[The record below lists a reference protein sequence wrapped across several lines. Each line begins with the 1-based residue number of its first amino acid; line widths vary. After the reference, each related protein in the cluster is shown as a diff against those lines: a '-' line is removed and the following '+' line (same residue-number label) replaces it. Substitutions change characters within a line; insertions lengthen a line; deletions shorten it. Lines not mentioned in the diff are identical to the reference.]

1 MVKVSVFNTKG
12 EKVKQISLPE
22 EIFSA
27 KENKKLI
34 AQAVRVFL
42 ANQRQ
47 GGAKTKKRGEVR
59 GSTKK
64 IWKQKGTGRARHGD
78 IRAPIFVGGGVA
90 HGPTGEENFSLK
102 MPKKMKKKALFA
114 VLTKKLKNKEL
125 MIVSGLDKIKPK
137 TKELI
142 NVMKNLKLSI
152 GKNIIVLP
160 KIWDNVIKAGRNIA
174 NLSLMQARQL
184 NVYKVVKANNLV
196 LTEESIDVLKEVF
209 LNKKKVSRKEK

>member
-78 IRAPIFVGGGVA
+78 IRAPIFVGGGVV

>member
-22 EIFSA
+22 EIISA

-78 IRAPIFVGGGVA
+78 IRAPIFVGGGVV